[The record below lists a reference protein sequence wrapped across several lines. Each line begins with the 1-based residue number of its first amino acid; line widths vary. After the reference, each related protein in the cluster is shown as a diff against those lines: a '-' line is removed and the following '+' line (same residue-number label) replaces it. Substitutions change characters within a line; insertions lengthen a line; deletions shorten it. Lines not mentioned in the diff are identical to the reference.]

1 MRTTKAS
8 SHVGKNVMAYIMN
21 CPQIMLSED
30 VTVFW
35 CVRNSLVLYFWG
47 RNSVGADIWRPGRHT
62 KGAKSWGGQMHT
74 APPAD
79 KATGK

>member
-8 SHVGKNVMAYIMN
+8 SHAGKNVMAYIIN

-30 VTVFW
+30 ATVFL

-47 RNSVGADIWRPGRHT
+47 CYSVGPNVWMPGRHT
-62 KGAKSWGGQMHT
+62 KGAKSWRGQMHT